1 MALNRELLSLTQLS
15 EWMTSE
21 LQKNE
26 DCEGSTV
33 RVQYKLQKPD
43 ADGCNWSDSVVFSP
57 GPKVSKETL
66 TGLVGDI
73 VRAARVNFNV
83 KD

>member
-1 MALNRELLSLTQLS
+1 MPIKRKLLSLTQLS

-26 DCEGSTV
+26 DCDGSTV

-57 GPKVSKETL
+57 GPKASKETP

-73 VRAARVNFNV
+73 VRAARIRFNV
-83 KD
+83 RE